1 MLIGPPRGCPS
12 KAMWFPLKKFHDC
25 APKAVPLHTNPTDP
39 DPVICGWGPLLQI
52 TVFEKNPSMDKRE
65 TRPSDCSRGNVIPY
79 QSACIL
85 PKSEPEVEPTIWRQP
100 SGRHFTAH
108 SDPRLEISLMT
119 KWRWGEVVVE
129 INCLSLVSAVQK
141 NKLCATVLLK
151 ICQPRT
157 MNASLFFPTFLHLI

>member
-1 MLIGPPRGCPS
+1 MLETYVSVNVLLMLIGPPRGCPS

-85 PKSEPEVEPTIWRQP
+85 PKSEPEVEPTI
-100 SGRHFTAH
+100 
-108 SDPRLEISLMT
+108 
-119 KWRWGEVVVE
+119 
-129 INCLSLVSAVQK
+129 
-141 NKLCATVLLK
+141 
-151 ICQPRT
+151 
-157 MNASLFFPTFLHLI
+157 